1 MRVLTIILLFFNV
14 ISAFYGGILL
24 VLDPSGELMQI
35 PAALLQS
42 SPFDSFLIPGLIL
55 LIVIG
60 TGSLITAILTIRKS
74 KSYYKWVV
82 TMGSGLIIWILT
94 ELLMIREFSML
105 QVIYGGLG
113 IILLFLGISLWN
125 QNLKTS

>member
-1 MRVLTIILLFFNV
+1 MRVFTVILLFFNV

-24 VLDPSGELMQI
+24 VLDPSGQLMQI
-35 PAALLQS
+35 PTTLLDS

-60 TGSLITAILTIRKS
+60 AGSLMTAILTIRKS
-74 KSYYKWVV
+74 KQFYKWVV

-94 ELLMIREFSML
+94 ELIMIREFSML